1 MQRKSLRSPL
11 RSHRP
16 RSQPREPGAHEV
28 SFHVIVLLVVFL
40 APRRRGTESRRR
52 RGRDGSARLC
62 SVSAAAPRIS
72 APSPQRRRDPRT
84 LRPRR
89 RRDPR
94 TLHSDRR
101 PVRKRRAPAAVAQVV
116 LIVSLFEG
124 VLIKVKVVDGRVES
138 KPNVENVFALED
150 AAISAEKRMLRG
162 AVRVEEALGLDKDL
176 AYAAKIAAPAVAAVR
191 REAHLFADVVKHD
204 TAFVEEEIEREA
216 HVARRRGRV
225 SRATLRSRGVVA
237 TCASRVAAAAAPRPV
252 RLASQSRRRRDPSV
266 ASPRPCPS
274 RVAAVASPRP
284 VRGVVANCPSRVA
297 VAAAPRPVC
306 GVVAA
311 CPSRVAAAASSQPV
325 CPAGRRGRGP

>member
-40 APRRRGTESRRR
+40 
-52 RGRDGSARLC
+52 
-62 SVSAAAPRIS
+62 
-72 APSPQRRRDPRT
+72 
-84 LRPRR
+84 
-89 RRDPR
+89 
-94 TLHSDRR
+94 
-101 PVRKRRAPAAVAQVV
+101 VV

-204 TAFVEEEIEREA
+204 AAFVEEEIEREG
-216 HVARRRGRV
+216 H
-225 SRATLRSRGVVA
+225 
-237 TCASRVAAAAAPRPV
+237 
-252 RLASQSRRRRDPSV
+252 
-266 ASPRPCPS
+266 
-274 RVAAVASPRP
+274 
-284 VRGVVANCPSRVA
+284 
-297 VAAAPRPVC
+297 
-306 GVVAA
+306 VVAA
-311 CPSRVAAAASSQPV
+311 EARREWEVAKNAEHAFEKKIGDLIAA
-325 CPAGRRGRGP
+325 RRMHGVH